1 MCDQPYKATNTKRR
15 QKQFATN
22 TKATNPLCDNHCKAT
37 NHINDID
44 IVNYHHSTGC
54 EAPNISLC
62 QVCWHRTR
70 DGVPLKL
77 AASEAIAKSLVLFDR
92 QTKTPLTCHE
102 SHWAAQFAPCE
113 AVNSLVKLSMYCQ
126 QAHVWSCQ
134 QSYEVANSFMK
145 LPTVSLGWHTSQ

>member
-1 MCDQPYKATNTKRR
+1 MCDQPFKATNTKRR

-102 SHWAAQFAPCE
+102 SHWAVRTLRSCKQSRK
-113 AVNSLVKLSMYCQ
+113 AVYVLP
-126 QAHVWSCQ
+126 AGSC
-134 QSYEVANSFMK
+134 MK
-145 LPTVSLGWHTSQ
+145 LPTVL